1 MTDRETRFAL
11 ERINEDRGDS
21 DLDSFKLSDYLRSG
35 LDLKVWGFAFLFF
48 ANTTVTYSLRFIV
61 PVALLEET
69 SIDGWGSLV
78 ITIGAL
84 VFAILVT
91 IIMGIIGDRTH
102 TRGPIILV
110 NALFQFIGSA
120 MLGYSD
126 QLGVQ
131 LTGFFLTVAGA
142 NANLPAI
149 MAYQANNIR
158 GQWKRAL
165 TSAIL
170 VAFGGIGDIAG
181 IFIFR

>member
-1 MTDRETRFAL
+1 MTGRETRFIL

-21 DLDSFKLSDYLRSG
+21 DLDSFKLSEYLRSG
-35 LDLKVWGFAFLFF
+35 LDLKVWGFALLFF
-48 ANTTVTYSLRFIV
+48 ANTTVAYSLRFIMPIV
-61 PVALLEET
+61 LLEQT
-69 SIDGWGSLV
+69 KVGGWGLLV
-78 ITIGAL
+78 FMIGAL
-84 VFAILVT
+84 VFTILVT
-91 IIMGIIGDRTH
+91 IITGIIGDRTH
-102 TRGPIILV
+102 TRGPIILI

-120 MLGYSD
+120 MVGYSD
-126 QLGVQ
+126 ELGVQ